1 MRRRGYTLMVRAA
14 NDDATEVGTTVDG
27 GEGDEDSETTGANK
41 PKGGGGSDPEPDPS
55 TGLPKSTLD
64 LLVLLVATGG
74 VKGSLAVVLGYFVG
88 INALAQVRRLRLRK
102 PLVSHTFSEPSLPI
116 LSPPFVC

>member
-1 MRRRGYTLMVRAA
+1 MTCAA
-14 NDDATEVGTTVDG
+14 NDGEKKDA
-27 GEGDEDSETTGANK
+27 ETTEANK
-41 PKGGGGSDPEPDPS
+41 PEGDGGGGVDPTPEPEPPAS
-55 TGLPKSTLD
+55 GSGLSKNTID
-64 LLVLLVATGG
+64 LLLLLVATGG

-102 PLVSHTFSEPSLPI
+102 SLVSHTFSEPSLPI